1 MTKCKCVKVWQMTK
15 EQIQQW
21 NKEVMKRNEE
31 EFQQLLSNE
40 NLFKRDDINKYELAE
55 CIRNNDRGISRSK
68 SNRVGYDRG
77 TKWVRICSYGNTHL
91 SDETDQD
98 SYYYESNQY
107 ELDD

>member
-15 EQIQQW
+15 EQIQQR